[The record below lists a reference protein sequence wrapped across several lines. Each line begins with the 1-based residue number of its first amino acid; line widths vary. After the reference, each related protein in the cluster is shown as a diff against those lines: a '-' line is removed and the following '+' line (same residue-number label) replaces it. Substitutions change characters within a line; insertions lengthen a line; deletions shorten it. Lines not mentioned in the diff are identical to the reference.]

1 MSNRPERVAEHLKEE
16 ISRIIREEL
25 RDPRIGFITILRVDI
40 TKDLRFAK
48 IYYSILG
55 TDKDKKGTAD
65 ALKSGSGF
73 IRRLIGETIKLRYL
87 PEIRFVLDE
96 SAQYGIEIQKILD
109 KINAEPKNQE

>member
-1 MSNRPERVAEHLKEE
+1 MSNRPERVAEYLKEE
-16 ISRIIREEL
+16 VSRIVCEEL
-25 RDPRIGFITILRVDI
+25 RDPRIGFVTILRVDI

-55 TDKDKKGTAD
+55 SDKEKKETAE
-65 ALKSGSGF
+65 ALRSGLGF
-73 IRRLIGETIKLRYL
+73 IRRLISQSIKLRYL

-109 KINAEPKNQE
+109 KINKEPKSEE